1 MNDTNQLLLHRLRNE
16 FKLATGCTDPAA
28 IASAVAQ
35 ARARLDEE
43 DLASVSKIEVS
54 LSPNIFKNG
63 FMVDIPGSPE
73 KGLPMAAA
81 LGFVIGDPHRGF
93 EIFSTL
99 NNEHV
104 IQAKALVSNNIVTVK
119 QIENGTNLTIHV
131 RLLTAH
137 KEIEVLVKNDYLNTV
152 LLKENNQI
160 VFEKDQLVADT
171 LYHRGIRFEDL
182 FQFIEKVPREE
193 LDFVEK
199 GLETNQAFLAEAL
212 DNPKGFQ
219 LGRSLHE
226 QFRSVEDVGMK
237 IRMKTASAVDS
248 RMGGSTLPVMSSAG
262 SGNLGLG
269 GSIPMLVVAEHHALP
284 EEKLWRGTALANLI
298 HLYLKEMTGRLTS
311 VCGGVL
317 VAMGT
322 SAAIVW
328 MLGGSRAQMAGAINH
343 IAVNLTGMICDGA
356 NYGCAFKVSTSAAE
370 AYYAA
375 ILAMNQCTAES
386 AVGIV
391 APDVEQT
398 IRNVIDIFVDMNKID
413 PTIVR
418 AMSG

>member
-1 MNDTNQLLLHRLRNE
+1 MNDTNQLLLHRLKNE

-160 VFEKDQLVADT
+160 VFEKDQLVGDT

-328 MLGGSRAQMAGAINH
+328 MLGGSRAHMAGAINH

-391 APDVEQT
+391 VPDVEQT

>member
-160 VFEKDQLVADT
+160 VFEKDQLIADT

>member
-104 IQAKALVSNNIVTVK
+104 TQAKALVSNNIVTVK

-160 VFEKDQLVADT
+160 VFEKDQLIADT

-284 EEKLWRGTALANLI
+284 AEKLWRGTALANLI

>member
-81 LGFVIGDPHRGF
+81 LGFVIGDPYRGF

-160 VFEKDQLVADT
+160 VFEKDQLIADT

>member
-1 MNDTNQLLLHRLRNE
+1 MNETNRLLLSRLRNE

-28 IASAVAQ
+28 IATAVAQ
-35 ARARLDEE
+35 ASARLDEG
-43 DLASVSKIEVS
+43 DHINVRKIEVR

-73 KGLPMAAA
+73 KGLPIAAA
-81 LGFVIGDPHRGF
+81 LGFVIGDPHLGF
-93 EIFSTL
+93 EIFSSL
-99 NNEHV
+99 KSEHV
-104 IQAKALVSNNIVTVK
+104 IQAKELVSKNIVTVK
-119 QIENGTNLTIHV
+119 QIESGTHLTIHV
-131 RLLTAH
+131 LLQTAD

-160 VFEKDQLVADT
+160 VYEKDQLITDT
-171 LYHRGIRFEDL
+171 LHHRGIRFEDL
-182 FQFIEKVPREE
+182 FQFMETVPLEE
-193 LDFVEK
+193 LDFVK
-199 GLETNQAFLAEAL
+199 QGLKTNVAFLTEAIE
-212 DNPKGFQ
+212 NPKGFQ

-269 GSIPMLVVAEHHALP
+269 GSIPLLVVAEHYGLS
-284 EEKLWRGTALANLI
+284 EEKLWRATALANLI
-298 HLYLKEMTGRLTS
+298 HLYLKELTGRLTS

-328 MLGGSRAQMAGAINH
+328 MLGGSRVQMTGAIHH

-375 ILAMNQCTAES
+375 ILSMNQCTAES

-391 APDVEQT
+391 AADFEQT

-418 AMSG
+418 AMSS